1 MKVLHIEDAVIKH
14 YEICKVMKKCG
25 VLEIDWVKTLED
37 ALQMVREHKLEYN
50 LIVTDMY
57 YPLTPGGDEAESGL
71 IFIQKMEEMEIETP
85 IIVCSSVPYRIP
97 GILGSVHY
105 SDKTDWEQQLCSLI
119 RQCK

>member
-25 VLEIDWVKTLED
+25 VLEIDWVKTLDD

-71 IFIQKMEEMEIETP
+71 IFIQKLEEMKIETP
-85 IIVCSSVPYRIP
+85 IIVCSSVRYQIP
-97 GILGSVHY
+97 GICGSVHY